1 MNASFAWATKDLG
14 NQIPFNTLG
23 FHSDNGSQYINKAVA
38 ILLAKMRGRRPG
50 CIFQPI
56 VDGVSG

>member
-1 MNASFAWATKDLG
+1 MAEIFLADLADFAGMNVVWDAW
-14 NQIPFNTLG
+14 
-23 FHSDNGSQYINKAVA
+23 VV
-38 ILLAKMRGRRPG
+38 PG